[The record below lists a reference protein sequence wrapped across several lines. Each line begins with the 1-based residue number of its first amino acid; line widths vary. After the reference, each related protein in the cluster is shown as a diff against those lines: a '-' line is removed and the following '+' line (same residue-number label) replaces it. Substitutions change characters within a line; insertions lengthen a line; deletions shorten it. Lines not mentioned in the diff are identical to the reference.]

1 MNRLPPKANITA
13 VTTQVAD
20 ITPVAPT
27 IQGVG
32 IIPVTIIIATP
43 LVEKV
48 ALRKRKMEQEE
59 KILRYIALGDF
70 ILILALLT
78 TFGVMHYLGKKS
90 LLGNEAVA
98 LTLPED
104 INYDDIEGDGKTIEY
119 KGHTYEF
126 NSNIASI
133 LFMGVDHDEFKD
145 DAVPSTTRTGRCPVS
160 YDL

>member
-48 ALRKRKMEQEE
+48 ALRKRKNGAGR
-59 KILRYIALGDF
+59 KNS
-70 ILILALLT
+70 
-78 TFGVMHYLGKKS
+78 S
-90 LLGNEAVA
+90 L
-98 LTLPED
+98 
-104 INYDDIEGDGKTIEY
+104 YC
-119 KGHTYEF
+119 
-126 NSNIASI
+126 SW
-133 LFMGVDHDEFKD
+133 
-145 DAVPSTTRTGRCPVS
+145 
-160 YDL
+160 